1 MRPKTRRLAHRSIWV
16 LQTGR
21 SAAPKTPLVANPK
34 GIRDDA
40 AQVAG
45 APDMA
50 EDGGDEKASGRTP
63 AVFISYAS
71 QDAAGAA
78 ALVEALERHGIAC
91 WIAPR
96 DVRAGALYADAIVRA
111 ISGAK
116 AFVLVLSESAIAS
129 SHVGKEIERASSK
142 KRPVIVLRIDAAPL
156 TPALEY
162 FLSESQWVEAQAGN
176 IESAYL
182 KLIDAIR
189 EPARTA
195 PETLVAGALGT
206 SAGMASAA
214 HPKSVR
220 NWILLAAGLAVVA
233 ALAAI
238 LADKFWISSRVAQ
251 EKPVATSSL
260 APAAGAPAQPTISEN
275 SVAVLPFADMSEK
288 KDQEYFADGLSEEI
302 LNVLAGIPTLRVIG
316 RTSSFQFKG
325 KNDDLRAIGAKL
337 GAAYVLEGSV
347 RRSGDRV
354 RVIAQ
359 LIGTQDG
366 VRRWSSSYDRPFGDV
381 LKLQGE
387 LAAGV
392 ARALEITVGSDT
404 LQSHNAS
411 RNPEAYDL
419 YLRGLYAL
427 DRYNREGFEAAANYF
442 QQALDLDPSFAAAAT
457 GVGLMLILQAEF
469 GFAPVVETYERAR
482 HSLETAIR
490 LDPNSGAAH
499 AWLGWLHTAYDWD
512 WAAAEAEM
520 KEALRLS
527 PRDAIVLLSAARL
540 SEALGHWDEAVR
552 QLNSAIARDPLNAGL
567 NNILSGVYARAGRLA
582 EAEATERRVLELSP
596 TYSSAP
602 YNLAVILLALGRRD
616 EALKV
621 MQQATHLRA
630 QGLILVYYALGR
642 KADSDAQLA
651 TLTREHAGDD
661 ALEIA
666 EAHAYRGE
674 GGDGLRLLDRGYAE
688 KGVGFYLVKGDPLLK
703 NLEPDPRYKAFL
715 RKMKLPE

>member
-1 MRPKTRRLAHRSIWV
+1 MPPAHPVGKKQGRR
-16 LQTGR
+16 GR
-21 SAAPKTPLVANPK
+21 GMSGEAPKSGTGPPPTDPL
-34 GIRDDA
+34 A
-40 AQVAG
+40 AVQV
-45 APDMA
+45 PN
-50 EDGGDEKASGRTP
+50 ASIH
-63 AVFISYAS
+63 VFISYAS
-71 QDAAGAA
+71 QDAAVAS
-78 ALVEALERHGIAC
+78 ALVEALERHGVRC

-96 DVRAGALYADAIVRA
+96 DVKAGALYADAIARA

-116 AFVLVLSESAIAS
+116 AFVLVLSESAISS

-142 KRPVIVLRIDAAPL
+142 KRPIIALRIDGAPL

-162 FLSESQWVEAQAGN
+162 FLSESQWVEAQTGGMEA
-176 IESAYL
+176 AYA
-182 KLIDAIR
+182 KLIDDIR
-189 EPARTA
+189 DPARTA
-195 PETLVAGALGT
+195 PRNIPAVPLEV
-206 SAGMASAA
+206 SAATARAA
-214 HPKSVR
+214 HPKSR
-220 NWILLAAGLAVVA
+220 FNWILLAAGTVFVVA
-233 ALAAI
+233 ALAA
-238 LADKFWISSRVAQ
+238 LLMNKFWISSYVAQ
-251 EKPVATSSL
+251 EKPVATTSL
-260 APAAGAPAQPTISEN
+260 APAAGVPAQPTISEN

-325 KNDDLRAIGAKL
+325 KNDDLRTIGAKL
-337 GAAYVLEGSV
+337 GAAYVLDGSV

-354 RVIAQ
+354 RVTAQ
-359 LIGTQDG
+359 LIGTHDG
-366 VRRWSSSYDRPFGDV
+366 VHRWSNSYDRPFGDV

-419 YLRGLYAL
+419 YLRGLHAQ
-427 DRYNREGFEAAANYF
+427 DRYNRQGFEAAANYF

-651 TLTREHAGDD
+651 TLTRAHERDD

-674 GGDGLRLLDRGYAE
+674 GDDAFRWLDRAYAQ
-688 KGVGFYLVKGDPLLK
+688 KGVGLYLVKGDPLLK

>member
-1 MRPKTRRLAHRSIWV
+1 MAGTGGEAKTSGGAP
-16 LQTGR
+16 
-21 SAAPKTPLVANPK
+21 AAPELPDASAGTP
-34 GIRDDA
+34 
-40 AQVAG
+40 
-45 APDMA
+45 
-50 EDGGDEKASGRTP
+50 T
-63 AVFISYAS
+63 VFISYAS
-71 QDAAGAA
+71 QDTAVAG
-78 ALVEALERHGIAC
+78 ALVEALERHGIGC

-96 DVRAGALYADAIVRA
+96 DVKAGALYADAIVRA

-116 AFVLVLSESAIAS
+116 AIVLVLSESAIAS

-142 KRPVIVLRIDAAPL
+142 KRPIIALRIDTAPL

-162 FLSESQWVEAQAGN
+162 FLSESQWVEAQTGSMEA
-176 IESAYL
+176 AYA

-189 EPARTA
+189 DPARTA
-195 PETLVAGALGT
+195 PRNTPAVALEG
-206 SAGMASAA
+206 SAATAPAA
-214 HPKSVR
+214 HPKIR
-220 NWILLAAGLAVVA
+220 FNWILLTAGTVFVMA
-233 ALAAI
+233 ALAA
-238 LADKFWISSRVAQ
+238 LMVNKFWISSHVAP
-251 EKPVATSSL
+251 EKPVATTSL
-260 APAAGAPAQPTISEN
+260 APAADVPARPTISEK
-275 SVAVLPFADMSEK
+275 SVAVLPFTDMSAD

-302 LNVLAGIPTLRVIG
+302 LNVLAGIPTLRMIG

-674 GGDGLRLLDRGYAE
+674 GDDAFRWLDRAYAQ
-688 KGVGFYLVKGDPLLK
+688 KGVGLYLVKGDPLLK

>member
-1 MRPKTRRLAHRSIWV
+1 VQVPSTSIH
-16 LQTGR
+16 
-21 SAAPKTPLVANPK
+21 
-34 GIRDDA
+34 
-40 AQVAG
+40 
-45 APDMA
+45 
-50 EDGGDEKASGRTP
+50 
-63 AVFISYAS
+63 VFISYAS
-71 QDAAGAA
+71 QDAAVAG
-78 ALVEALERHGIAC
+78 ALVEALERHGVGC

-96 DVRAGALYADAIVRA
+96 DVKAGALYADAIVRA

-162 FLSESQWVEAQAGN
+162 FLSESQWVEAQTGSMEA
-176 IESAYL
+176 AYA
-182 KLIDAIR
+182 KLIDDIR
-189 EPARTA
+189 DPARAAPRNTPAVPLEVSTA
-195 PETLVAGALGT
+195 TAR
-206 SAGMASAA
+206 AA
-214 HPKSVR
+214 HPKLLF
-220 NWILLAAGLAVVA
+220 NWILLAAGTVFVVA
-233 ALAAI
+233 ALAAV
-238 LADKFWISSRVAQ
+238 LVAKFWISSRVAQ
-251 EKPVATSSL
+251 EKPVATTSL

-302 LNVLAGIPTLRVIG
+302 LNLLAGIPALSVIG

-337 GAAYVLEGSV
+337 GAAYVLEGTV

-354 RVIAQ
+354 RVTAQ
-359 LIGTQDG
+359 LIGTHDG
-366 VRRWSSSYDRPFGDV
+366 VRRWSNSYDRSFGDV

-387 LAAGV
+387 LATGV
-392 ARALEITVGSDT
+392 ARALDITVGSDT

-419 YLRGLYAL
+419 YLRGLHAA
-427 DRYNREGFEAAANYF
+427 DRYDREGFEAAANHF

-457 GVGLMLILQAEF
+457 GLGRMLVYQAEF

-490 LDPNSGAAH
+490 LDPNSGMAH
-499 AWLGWLHTAYDWD
+499 AWLGWVHTAYDWD
-512 WAAAEAEM
+512 WQAADVEM
-520 KEALRLS
+520 KKALRLS
-527 PRDAIVLLSAARL
+527 PRDAIVLNCAARL
-540 SEALGHWDEAVR
+540 SEALGHWDEAIR
-552 QLNSAIARDPLNAGL
+552 QLHSSIARDPLHPGT
-567 NNILSGVYARAGRLA
+567 NNILSAVYARAGRLA

-596 TYSSAP
+596 TYASAP
-602 YNLAVILLALGRRD
+602 YNLAVVLLALGRRD
-616 EALKV
+616 EALKLL
-621 MQQATHLRA
+621 QQAQDSADRA
-630 QGLILVYYALGR
+630 QGLVLIYYALGR

-651 TLTREHAGDD
+651 TLSREHASDD
-661 ALEIA
+661 AFSIA
-666 EAHAYRGE
+666 EGHAYRGE
-674 GGDGLRLLDRGYAE
+674 IDEAFGWLDRAYAQ
-688 KGVGFYLVKGDPLLK
+688 KDPLLYIVKGDPRLK

>member
-1 MRPKTRRLAHRSIWV
+1 MSGEAPESGTGPPPTDPPAAVQVPNASIH
-16 LQTGR
+16 
-21 SAAPKTPLVANPK
+21 
-34 GIRDDA
+34 
-40 AQVAG
+40 
-45 APDMA
+45 
-50 EDGGDEKASGRTP
+50 
-63 AVFISYAS
+63 VFISYAS
-71 QDAAGAA
+71 QDAAVAG
-78 ALVEALERHGIAC
+78 ALVEALERHGVGC

-96 DVRAGALYADAIVRA
+96 DVKAGALYADAIARA

-142 KRPVIVLRIDAAPL
+142 KRPIIALRIDAAPL

-162 FLSESQWVEAQAGN
+162 FLSESQWVEAHPGSMEA
-176 IESAYL
+176 AYA
-182 KLIDAIR
+182 KLIDDIR
-189 EPARTA
+189 DPARTA
-195 PETLVAGALGT
+195 PRNTPAVPLEV
-206 SAGMASAA
+206 SAATPRAA
-214 HPKSVR
+214 HPKLR
-220 NWILLAAGLAVVA
+220 FNWILLAAGAVFVVA
-233 ALAAI
+233 AL
-238 LADKFWISSRVAQ
+238 LVYKFWVSSHVAQ
-251 EKPVATSSL
+251 EKPVATTSL
-260 APAAGAPAQPTISEN
+260 APAASVPVQPTLSET
-275 SVAVLPFADMSEK
+275 SIAVLPFTDMSAD

-302 LNVLAGIPTLRVIG
+302 LNLLATVPTLRVIG

-337 GAAYVLEGSV
+337 SAAYVLEGSV

-354 RVIAQ
+354 RVTAH

-387 LAAGV
+387 LATGV
-392 ARALEITVGSDT
+392 ARALDITVGADT

-419 YLRGLYAL
+419 YLRGLHAA
-427 DRYNREGFEAAANYF
+427 DRYDREGFEAAANHF

-457 GVGLMLILQAEF
+457 GLGRMLVYQAEF

-482 HSLETAIR
+482 RSLETAIR
-490 LDPNSGAAH
+490 LDPKSGAAH

-527 PRDAIVLLSAARL
+527 PRDAIVLNCAARL
-540 SEALGHWDEAVR
+540 SEALGHWDEAIR
-552 QLNSAIARDPLNAGL
+552 QLHSSIARDPLHPGT
-567 NNILSGVYARAGRLA
+567 NNILSGVYARAGRFA

-596 TYSSAP
+596 TYASAP

-621 MQQATHLRA
+621 MQQARRGRV
-630 QGLILVYYALGR
+630 QGLILIYYALGR

-651 TLTREHAGDD
+651 ALTREHASDD
-661 ALEIA
+661 AFSIA
-666 EAHAYRGE
+666 ESHAYRGE
-674 GGDGLRLLDRGYAE
+674 SDEAIRWLDRAYAQ
-688 KGVGFYLVKGDPLLK
+688 KDPTLYLVKGDLRLK

>member
-1 MRPKTRRLAHRSIWV
+1 MAETGGEAKTS
-16 LQTGR
+16 
-21 SAAPKTPLVANPK
+21 
-34 GIRDDA
+34 D
-40 AQVAG
+40 G
-45 APDMA
+45 APAPPD
-50 EDGGDEKASGRTP
+50 ASAGTS
-63 AVFISYAS
+63 VFISYAS
-71 QDAAGAA
+71 QDATVAA
-78 ALVEALERHGIAC
+78 ALVEALERHGVGC

-96 DVRAGALYADAIVRA
+96 DVKAGALYADAIVRA

-214 HPKSVR
+214 HPKSRR

-392 ARALEITVGSDT
+392 ARALEITVGRDT

-490 LDPNSGAAH
+490 LDPKSGEAH
-499 AWLGWLHTAYDWD
+499 AWLGWVHMAYDWD
-512 WAAAEAEM
+512 WSAADAEI
-520 KEALRLS
+520 KQALRLS
-527 PRDAIVLLSAARL
+527 PRDSKVLICAARL

-552 QLNSAIARDPLNAGL
+552 QLDSAIARDPLNAGL

-596 TYSSAP
+596 THASAP
-602 YNLAVILLALGRRD
+602 NNLAVVLLALGRRD

-621 MQQATHLRA
+621 IQQAQHPADRA
-630 QGLILVYYALGR
+630 QGLVLIYYALGR

-674 GGDGLRLLDRGYAE
+674 GDDAFRWLDRAYAQ
-688 KGVGFYLVKGDPLLK
+688 KGVGLYLVKGDPLLK

>member
-1 MRPKTRRLAHRSIWV
+1 MSGEAPESGVGPPPTDPPAAVQVPNASIH
-16 LQTGR
+16 
-21 SAAPKTPLVANPK
+21 A
-34 GIRDDA
+34 
-40 AQVAG
+40 
-45 APDMA
+45 
-50 EDGGDEKASGRTP
+50 
-63 AVFISYAS
+63 FISYAS
-71 QDAAGAA
+71 QDAAVAG
-78 ALVEALERHGIAC
+78 ALVEALERHGVGC

-96 DVRAGALYADAIVRA
+96 DVKAGALYADAIARA

-162 FLSESQWVEAQAGN
+162 FLSESQWVEAQTGSMEA
-176 IESAYL
+176 AYA
-182 KLIDAIR
+182 KLIDDIR
-189 EPARTA
+189 DPARTA
-195 PETLVAGALGT
+195 PRNTPAVPLEVSTATAR
-206 SAGMASAA
+206 AA
-214 HPKSVR
+214 HPKLR
-220 NWILLAAGLAVVA
+220 FNWILLAAGAVFVVA
-233 ALAAI
+233 ALAAV
-238 LADKFWISSRVAQ
+238 LVAKFWISSRVAQ

-302 LNVLAGIPTLRVIG
+302 LNLLAGIPALSVIG

-337 GAAYVLEGSV
+337 GAGYVLEGTV

-354 RVIAQ
+354 RVTAQ
-359 LIGTQDG
+359 LIGTHDG
-366 VRRWSSSYDRPFGDV
+366 VRRWSNSYDRSFGDV

-387 LAAGV
+387 LATGV
-392 ARALEITVGSDT
+392 ARALDITVGSDT

-419 YLRGLYAL
+419 YLRGLHAA
-427 DRYNREGFEAAANYF
+427 DRYDREGFEAAANHF
-442 QQALDLDPSFAAAAT
+442 QQALDLDRSFAAAAT
-457 GVGLMLILQAEF
+457 GLGRMLVYQAEF

-490 LDPNSGAAH
+490 LDPNSGMAH
-499 AWLGWLHTAYDWD
+499 AWLGWVHTAYDWD
-512 WAAAEAEM
+512 WPAADAET

-527 PRDAIVLLSAARL
+527 PRDAIVLNCAARL
-540 SEALGHWDEAVR
+540 SEALGHWDEAIH
-552 QLNSAIARDPLNAGL
+552 QLHSSIARDPLHPGT

-596 TYSSAP
+596 TYASAP
-602 YNLAVILLALGRRD
+602 YNLAVVLLALGRRD

-621 MQQATHLRA
+621 VQQATVDRVK
-630 QGLILVYYALGR
+630 GLVLVYYALGR

-651 TLTREHAGDD
+651 ALTREHASDD
-661 ALEIA
+661 AFSIA

-674 GGDGLRLLDRGYAE
+674 SDEAFRWLDRAYAQ
-688 KGVGFYLVKGDPLLK
+688 KDPNLYLVKGDRLLK
-703 NLEPDPRYKAFL
+703 NLEPDPRYKAFS